1 MERKG
6 WNMEKTKTNRNV
18 IEITIPA
25 EAEYID
31 IVRLTLYGLT
41 THMGFSYE
49 EIEDMKVAVSEACN
63 NAVIHGYKENTGQIE
78 IKFEMKSDR
87 ICIMIKDKGQSF
99 DYQDSAN
106 KAGPISSDQV
116 ISDVTEGELGIY
128 LMQSLM
134 DEVTFKGDRAMGTEV
149 FLTKLL
155 KQE

>member
-1 MERKG
+1 M
-6 WNMEKTKTNRNV
+6 NSNRNS

-31 IVRLTLYGLT
+31 IVRLTLYGIT

-63 NAVIHGYKENTGQIE
+63 NSVIHGYKDNTGQIK
-78 IKFEMKSDR
+78 IKFEMKDDR
-87 ICIMIKDKGQSF
+87 VCIMIKDQGRSF
-99 DYQDSAN
+99 DHKDSAD
-106 KAGPISSDQV
+106 KARPISSNQP
-116 ISDVTEGELGIY
+116 ISDVTEGDLGIY

-134 DEVTFKGDRAMGTEV
+134 DDVTFKGDTAMGTEV